1 VNGVSSEDPAIALLE
16 RLLVLSERNPDRTR
30 PASVAPNYDNLRTA
44 ESISRFEARLL
55 AAQKVGAVGIQKGI
69 RERRHL
75 IDRVRVKDPVALADH
90 LGRAPARHIAQEMN
104 DALAPVAARGE
115 AWVSE
120 ALQSMIIKWSRGDTA
135 HRLAVSDR
143 AAAEEFLA
151 LLAAVSKDL
160 AKGLDGRTFSL
171 KVTGDSK
178 AFDRHAAR
186 IAAVLAAR
194 FGEAGLAAGAIWDRI
209 GLERFSHPV
218 HVKGCVLAED
228 ANGILVHGR
237 AAPFASF
244 HPELLPLLKLCGQ
257 PSAILTIENYATFN
271 RYVREIDDEAL
282 VVYTGGFA
290 SAGTVELLKS
300 LLRLADSAVPFFH
313 WGDID
318 PGGLRIFRFLE
329 EALPR
334 RPRPHLM
341 DRALAESH
349 GRPALPDAALASI
362 AQSDSAVAGLAE
374 WLSRGDR
381 IMHLEQE
388 ALDPSSPLSTTPA
401 DDLRHI
407 QA

>member
-1 VNGVSSEDPAIALLE
+1 MSGILSEDPAITLLE
-16 RLLVLSERNPDRTR
+16 RLLLLSERNPDRTR

-55 AAQKVGAVGIQKGI
+55 AAQKAGAVGIQKGI

-75 IDRVRVKDPVALADH
+75 IDRVRVTDSVALADH
-90 LGRAPARHIAQEMN
+90 LGRAPARRIAQEMN
-104 DALAPVAARGE
+104 DALAPVAACGE
-115 AWVSE
+115 AWVSD
-120 ALQSMIIKWSRGDTA
+120 ALQGMIAKWSRGDTA
-135 HRLAVSDR
+135 HRLAMSDR
-143 AAAEEFLA
+143 AAAEEFIA

-186 IAAVLAAR
+186 IAAVLAGR
-194 FGEAGLAAGAIWDRI
+194 LGEAWLATEAIWDRI

-218 HVKGCVLAED
+218 HVKGCVLAKD

-244 HPELLPLLKLCGQ
+244 HPELLPLLDLCGR
-257 PSAILTIENYATFN
+257 PSAILTIENYASFN
-271 RYVREIDDEAL
+271 RYVREIEDEAL

-290 SAGTVELLKS
+290 SAATVELLKS
-300 LLRLADSAVPFFH
+300 LLGMVDPAVPFFH

-341 DRALAESH
+341 DRALAERH
-349 GRPALPDAALASI
+349 GKPAMPDAALASI
-362 AQSDSAVAGLAE
+362 AQSDSAIAGLAE
-374 WLSRGDR
+374 WLSRGDHV
-381 IMHLEQE
+381 MHLEQE
-388 ALDPSSPLSTTPA
+388 ALNPDSPLAKTVGDCGS
-401 DDLRHI
+401 
-407 QA
+407 

>member
-1 VNGVSSEDPAIALLE
+1 VNGISPEDPAIALLE
-16 RLLVLSERNPDRTR
+16 RLLLLSERNPDRTR

-44 ESISRFEARLL
+44 ESISRFEVRLL
-55 AAQKVGAVGIQKGI
+55 AAQKAGAVGIQKGT

-75 IDRVRVKDPVALADH
+75 IDRVRVTNPIALAEH
-90 LGRAPARHIAQEMN
+90 LGRAPASRIAQEMN

-120 ALQSMIIKWSRGDTA
+120 TLQSMIVKWSRGDTA

-143 AAAEEFLA
+143 VAAEEFISLV
-151 LLAAVSKDL
+151 AAVSKDM
-160 AKGLDGRTFSL
+160 ARGLDGRTFSL

-186 IAAVLAAR
+186 IAAALATR
-194 FGEAGLAAGAIWDRI
+194 FGEAALTAEAVWDRI

-218 HVKGCVLAED
+218 HVKGCVLAKD

-237 AAPFASF
+237 TAPFASF
-244 HPELLPLLKLCGQ
+244 HPELLPLIELYER
-257 PSAILTIENYATFN
+257 PSAILTIENYASFN

-282 VVYTGGFA
+282 IVYTGGFA
-290 SAGTVELLKS
+290 SAGTIELLKS
-300 LLRLADSAVPFFH
+300 FLGMAGPAVPFFH

-329 EALPR
+329 EVLPR

-341 DRALAESH
+341 DRVLAERH
-349 GRPALPDAALASI
+349 GKPAGPDGALASI
-362 AQSDSAVAGLAE
+362 AQSCSAVAGLAE
-374 WLSRGDR
+374 WLSRGER

-388 ALDPSSPLSTTPA
+388 ALNPASPVAMTA
-401 DDLRHI
+401 R
-407 QA
+407 